1 MKLFNDLSEY
11 LKILPKGEA
20 TDEYTEG
27 AIVLEGGAFRGLYT
41 SGVLDALMQH
51 GINFKTVIGVSAGAL
66 NGINYASGQIGR
78 SAVINLA
85 HRNDPEYMGL
95 DALRQTRG
103 LISLDYLL
111 GDLEGVDKLNED
123 KIKDR
128 RLVMVATSLD
138 SGEAEYFENSNMDI
152 KLATKASASLPYL
165 NRPVEIDGKKYLDG
179 GCADRIP
186 FKWAM
191 KEGYKKIVVIRTRD
205 DNYRYKDN
213 FSRRYLISKRFF
225 SSYPEFAKNLAKTD
239 LDYNV
244 LCDELLEYQKDNK
257 LFIISP
263 SKPIEIGMLE
273 KDVENLSNVYFLG
286 YYDGIM
292 ILPKLIEYLKNDD

>member
-1 MKLFNDLSEY
+1 MKLFNELSEY
-11 LKILPKGEA
+11 LKILPKGNA
-20 TDEYTEG
+20 SNEYTEG
-27 AIVLEGGAFRGLYT
+27 AIVLEGGSFRGLYT
-41 SGVLDALMQH
+41 SGVLDALMLH

-85 HRNDPEYMGL
+85 HRHDPEYMGL
-95 DALRQTRG
+95 DALRQTKG

-111 GDLEGVDKLNED
+111 GDLEGVEKLNEER
-123 KIKDR
+123 IKDR

-138 SGEAEYFENSNMDI
+138 TGQAEYFENSNSDI
-152 KLATKASASLPYL
+152 KLATKASASLPYF

-191 KEGYKKIVVIRTRD
+191 NEGYKKIVVIRTRD

-244 LCDELLEYQKDNK
+244 LCDELLQYQNDDK

-273 KDVENLSNVYFLG
+273 KDIDNLANVYFLG
-286 YYDGIM
+286 FYDGIM
-292 ILPKLIEYLKNDD
+292 ILPKLIEYLKK